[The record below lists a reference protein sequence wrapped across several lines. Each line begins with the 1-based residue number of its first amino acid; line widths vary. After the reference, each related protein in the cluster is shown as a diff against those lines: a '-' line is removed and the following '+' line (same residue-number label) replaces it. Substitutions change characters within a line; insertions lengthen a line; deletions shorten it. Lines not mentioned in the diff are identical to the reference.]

1 MHFSAFGTAS
11 VAGPVIAPVT
21 AKVTSTIE
29 IVETSGTDEIITS
42 LLILLIIILVAILLT
57 PTVLVKGTNQ
67 NRKY

>member
-1 MHFSAFGTAS
+1 
-11 VAGPVIAPVT
+11 VIAPVT